1 MPCMVL
7 TTTVMART
15 FMYMTMITFIVA
27 EITFMSITTM
37 EVRNIMNIMAM
48 LVGLMAAVG
57 LTTVVEDL
65 MTVAGSMGEVLMMVE
80 ALIEFYKRHKIQRGI

>member
-15 FMYMTMITFIVA
+15 FMYMIMITFIVA